1 MAFEQAFVQPSPT
14 AEVATRQFADSTSLV
29 RSLVTDFASNSA
41 EPEELELTVS
51 LLAVRKE
58 TVELPVVV

>member
-1 MAFEQAFVQPSPT
+1 M
-14 AEVATRQFADSTSLV
+14 
-29 RSLVTDFASNSA
+29 TDFASNSA
-41 EPEELELTVS
+41 EPEELELIIS

>member
-1 MAFEQAFVQPSPT
+1 M
-14 AEVATRQFADSTSLV
+14 
-29 RSLVTDFASNSA
+29 TDFASNSA
-41 EPEELELTVS
+41 ELMELELTIS

>member
-1 MAFEQAFVQPSPT
+1 MAFGQAFVQPSPT

-29 RSLVTDFASNSA
+29 KSLVTDFASNSA

-51 LLAVRKE
+51 
-58 TVELPVVV
+58 